1 MGNRE
6 AVMDSITFSPF
17 SEATYNILPP
27 GFHKELKCIIHQ
39 YLARYWTVLGLKKL
53 RGSSHRTSPAN
64 IRMSRGDRASHLPS
78 SKCSNTQNTFSG
90 GGIPKTL
97 RGGRQ
102 RKVNYRR
109 EVLQRQILGQS
120 IPSPLR
126 EWQINIPACSA
137 TWLYQPAACSDHWNP
152 QPLMHVRDGD
162 KRTMTL
168 VFK

>member
-78 SKCSNTQNTFSG
+78 SKCSNTQNTFLWRWNSKNFERWEAKKGQIQEG
-90 GGIPKTL
+90 GVIETNPWL
-97 RGGRQ
+97 
-102 RKVNYRR
+102 VNSLASERMADQHTS
-109 EVLQRQILGQS
+109 LLS
-120 IPSPLR
+120 
-126 EWQINIPACSA
+126 NM
-137 TWLYQPAACSDHWNP
+137 AALASS
-152 QPLMHVRDGD
+152 L
-162 KRTMTL
+162 
-168 VFK
+168 F